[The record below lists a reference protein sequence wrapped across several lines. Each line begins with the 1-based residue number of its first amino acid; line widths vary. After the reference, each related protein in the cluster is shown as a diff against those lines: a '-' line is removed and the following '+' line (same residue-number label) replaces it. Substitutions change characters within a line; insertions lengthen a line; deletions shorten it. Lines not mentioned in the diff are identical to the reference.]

1 MIDTENFQ
9 AIVVIHFLNGFSMI
23 SFLYFFQFMFATYSS
38 AQVVIFIMYN
48 VCFIF
53 SIAILILR
61 IVESTRK
68 YAVLSTYFLRL
79 FPCFTYG
86 YSLLNNVNVKTY
98 AAIERKPVQSVFA
111 WENNGSD
118 LFFMGFTS
126 VLYLVLIF
134 VIEAV

>member
-1 MIDTENFQ
+1 
-9 AIVVIHFLNGFSMI
+9 
-23 SFLYFFQFMFATYSS
+23 
-38 AQVVIFIMYN
+38 
-48 VCFIF
+48 
-53 SIAILILR
+53 
-61 IVESTRK
+61 
-68 YAVLSTYFLRL
+68 
-79 FPCFTYG
+79 
-86 YSLLNNVNVKTY
+86 VNVKTY